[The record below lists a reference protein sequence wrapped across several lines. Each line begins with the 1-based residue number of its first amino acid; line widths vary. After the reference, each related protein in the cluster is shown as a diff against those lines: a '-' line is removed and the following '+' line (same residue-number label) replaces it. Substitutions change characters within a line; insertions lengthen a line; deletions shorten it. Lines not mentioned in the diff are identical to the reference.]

1 MKKTILFS
9 LVPLC
14 MFLFLNSCALM
25 PHKRPSPSL
34 IQWPADVNYM
44 EAVCEINI
52 SWSNMQYSG
61 DMSLKLDYPDM
72 LLLEVYG
79 PFGDTVFSIEKN
91 MGYFTLRAG
100 NDKITDEKR
109 FYDIFKMK
117 IDDFMNDISMKGNGQ
132 QNNDGTFSIQR
143 ERYRVTYAL
152 RDLENTICWISPEG
166 TMCIRF
172 IEVNFDKGQSIGKGS
187 DRGM

>member
-1 MKKTILFS
+1 VKKTILFF

-14 MFLFLNSCALM
+14 TLLFLNGCALM
-25 PHKRPSPSL
+25 QRKVTPV
-34 IQWPADVNYM
+34 IQWPLDMNYM

-61 DMSLKLDYPDM
+61 DMSLKLDYPEM
-72 LLLEVYG
+72 LLMEVYG

-91 MGYFTLRAG
+91 KGYFKLRAG
-100 NDKITDEKR
+100 NDVITDEKR
-109 FYDIFKMK
+109 FFEIFKMK
-117 IDDFMNDISMKGNGQ
+117 IDDFMKDMSMKGDRQ
-132 QNNDGTFSIQR
+132 QGNDDGTFSIQR

-152 RDLENTICWISPEG
+152 HNGENTMCWISPEG

-172 IEVNFDKGQSIGKGS
+172 FEVNFDKGQSIGKGS